1 MTGQMRADFDKYGS
15 RLNFDMMKK
24 LMNTHLLLYFAI
36 VMNRPDGTIAIAIEG
51 LVVMED
57 VEQYKFGS
65 QALGE
70 MAHERTL
77 DDVYVVSADGF
88 LDQKKVIDLGFKNAR
103 YVCDQ
108 FHLIQVNIAD
118 ALKGTGHFQKLAK
131 FIDQLFNSKLENDF
145 ELTFGTILKHMRLL
159 NCDTNQLQYVMLLKE
174 RQKEFA
180 HYELRKLK
188 GTVGRKG
195 NASSESNHASELAY

>member
-1 MTGQMRADFDKYGS
+1 MWMTGQMRADFDKYGS

-51 LVVMED
+51 LVIMED
-57 VEQYKFGS
+57 VEQYRFGS

-70 MAHERTL
+70 MAHKRTL

-88 LDQKKVIDLGFKNAR
+88 LNQKKVIELGFKNAR

-108 FHLIQVNIAD
+108 FHLIKVNIAD
-118 ALKGTGHFQKLAK
+118 VFKGTSHFQKLER
-131 FIDQLFNSKLENDF
+131 FIYQLFDSQSENDF
-145 ELTFGTILKHMRLL
+145 ELTFGTILKEMRVL
-159 NCDTNQLQYVMLLKE
+159 NIAIQNKYNMSCY
-174 RQKEFA
+174 
-180 HYELRKLK
+180 
-188 GTVGRKG
+188 
-195 NASSESNHASELAY
+195 